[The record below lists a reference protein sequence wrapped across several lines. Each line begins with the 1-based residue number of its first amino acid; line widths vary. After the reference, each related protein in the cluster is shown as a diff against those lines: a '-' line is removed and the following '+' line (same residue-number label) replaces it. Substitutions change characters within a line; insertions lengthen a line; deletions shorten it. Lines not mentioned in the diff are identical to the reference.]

1 MVIDLSAMAGMMGG
15 RMGAEVPST
24 SPGTDRAVEV
34 ESFGATGEKEV
45 VAGIQGEVYEIR
57 WRDEDGRTHTDQAVL
72 SDNPLAVELTS
83 VMHEVARTYAEAMDR
98 EHSGVVEDA
107 LSARGLG
114 ILRYGDMRLT
124 EISGESPGEK
134 AFTLPAKPMDPSGMG
149 GIPGGR

>member
-1 MVIDLSAMAGMMGG
+1 M
-15 RMGAEVPST
+15 
-24 SPGTDRAVEV
+24 EV

-124 EISGESPGEK
+124 EISGESPVK
-134 AFTLPAKPMDPSGMG
+134 KPSRYRQSPWILPVWGAYPEGVKNSLWDTPTSL
-149 GIPGGR
+149 PGTI